1 MDAYS
6 AGHGEAAT
14 LIFLQNHG
22 VFVGDNSADGIKE
35 KYDEIT
41 RKISARI
48 KKRPDFTG
56 EKRRFDGAQDGGRT
70 GDAIGEILNT
80 LAELAGAAVFLRAG
94 EITSLVKDRASFAPV
109 SSAFTPDHIV
119 YAGSDPLFTE
129 ANTAAGIR
137 DAWKSHAEK
146 TGRNPKIA
154 AVQGL
159 GVFGVAATEKAAFLA
174 LDLFIDSVKVAVYS
188 ESFGGPRFMTRD
200 EIDFI
205 NNWEAER
212 FRTSVSVR

>member
-1 MDAYS
+1 MDNYGAS
-6 AGHGEAAT
+6 HGEAAAI
-14 LIFLQNHG
+14 IFLQNHG

-35 KYDEIT
+35 IYDEIT
-41 RKISARI
+41 RKIGACI
-48 KKRPDFTG
+48 KKRPDFTN
-56 EKRRFDGAQDGGRT
+56 EKWYMDSTFTSGGAID
-70 GDAIGEILNT
+70 EILSA
-80 LAELAGAAVFLRAG
+80 LAELAGASVFLHSR

-137 DAWKSHAEK
+137 EAWKNHAAK
-146 TGRNPKIA
+146 IGRNPKIA
-154 AVQGL
+154 AVQGMS
-159 GVFGVAATEKAAFLA
+159 VFGVAATEKAASLA
-174 LDLFIDSVKVAVYS
+174 LDLFIYSVKVAVYS
-188 ESFGGPRFMTRD
+188 ESFGGPRFMTSD

-212 FRTSVSVR
+212 FRTNVSVK